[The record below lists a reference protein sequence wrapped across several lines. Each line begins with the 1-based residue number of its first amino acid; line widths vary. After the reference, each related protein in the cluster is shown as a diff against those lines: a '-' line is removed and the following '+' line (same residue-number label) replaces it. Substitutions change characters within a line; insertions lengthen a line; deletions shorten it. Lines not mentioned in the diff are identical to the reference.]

1 MKNLFLGPGPGFEP
15 GPGDPQSP
23 VLTRLHH
30 PGHSHRKFWNRFIKF
45 SSDSGDTVRITGAS
59 PLEAT
64 QSHHQADNQTEN
76 ET

>member
-45 SSDSGDTVRITGAS
+45 SSDSGKEGWKTHESKKRGITEFIS
-59 PLEAT
+59 
-64 QSHHQADNQTEN
+64 SNKRK
-76 ET
+76 